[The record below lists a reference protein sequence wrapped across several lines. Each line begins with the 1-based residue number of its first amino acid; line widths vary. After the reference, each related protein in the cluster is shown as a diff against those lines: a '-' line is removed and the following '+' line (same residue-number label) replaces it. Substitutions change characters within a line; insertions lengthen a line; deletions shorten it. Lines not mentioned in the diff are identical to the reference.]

1 MGDLHIYQVGG
12 MEDYLPKQIYY
23 GNSGKIQLF
32 CDQMTNFLFPEEHNK
47 YFNNIQSKYVLNLFN
62 TARNLAICN
71 MRKNLV
77 INKMNWYILKIID
90 LITENQCNYDG
101 YVISF
106 EASFEAVGYFP
117 SSKYPKVEVEVID
130 CNDDIYRKAYWNDYR
145 EYVKEVNYLKRDYS
159 DKLYAYTCNLL
170 ELYNKYFNENNSKF
184 INIFACINADKC
196 FGGRGFVEWK

>member
-1 MGDLHIYQVGG
+1 
-12 MEDYLPKQIYY
+12 
-23 GNSGKIQLF
+23 
-32 CDQMTNFLFPEEHNK
+32 
-47 YFNNIQSKYVLNLFN
+47 
-62 TARNLAICN
+62 

-101 YVISF
+101 YIISF
-106 EASFEAVGYFP
+106 EVSFEAAGYF

-184 INIFACINADKC
+184 INIIACINADKC

>member
-1 MGDLHIYQVGG
+1 MGDLHIYQVDG

-23 GNSGKIQLF
+23 GSSGKIQLF
-32 CDQMTNFLFPEEHNK
+32 CDQMTNFLFPEVHSK
-47 YFNNIQSKYVLNLFN
+47 YFNNMQSNYVLNLFN
-62 TARNLAICN
+62 TARNLTICN

-77 INKMNWYILKIID
+77 INKMNWYVLKIID

-106 EASFEAVGYFP
+106 EAVGYFP
-117 SSKYPKVEVEVID
+117 SSKYSKVEVEVID
-130 CNDDIYRKAYWNDYR
+130 CNDDIYQKTYWNDYR

-170 ELYNKYFNENNSKF
+170 ELYNKYFNENNSKL
-184 INIFACINADKC
+184 INIIVCMDADKC
-196 FGGRGFVEWK
+196 FGGRGFIEWK